1 MARRMRGRSGAR
13 RQHRAD
19 AAPQT
24 PARRGR
30 RKAPERRRRY
40 ERTIRAT
47 ATITRESAADF
58 RKQGRGRSENAWTAK
73 RQGVKAIWR
82 LPNPRDAR
90 RNMRLSPEPRPPEIG
105 RASTSH
111 GVKVRR
117 LEGCRPS
124 VCRPSWGAC
133 RLSGNLAAT
142 VRSAL
147 RRPAAASPHRSA
159 IARLRSGAVPS
170 PQDAS
175 LCGTFRSGGDISRS
189 CAGARRRDDSAR
201 ARYRADPV
209 RKTSPGL
216 ACARHSAC
224 SEYLTS
230 RPAAR
235 LRPMRRPVRMPALR
249 LPLASPP
256 RLCAIGPCEPRL
268 YDASARRLHLPLRP
282 IVR

>member
-1 MARRMRGRSGAR
+1 MCV
-13 RQHRAD
+13 RA
-19 AAPQT
+19 
-24 PARRGR
+24 
-30 RKAPERRRRY
+30 
-40 ERTIRAT
+40 
-47 ATITRESAADF
+47 
-58 RKQGRGRSENAWTAK
+58 
-73 RQGVKAIWR
+73 
-82 LPNPRDAR
+82 
-90 RNMRLSPEPRPPEIG
+90 
-105 RASTSH
+105 
-111 GVKVRR
+111 
-117 LEGCRPS
+117 

-159 IARLRSGAVPS
+159 IARLRSGAAPS

-189 CAGARRRDDSAR
+189 CAGARRRDVSAR

-209 RKTSPGL
+209 RKTTPGL

-256 RLCAIGPCEPRL
+256 RLCAGGPCEPRL
-268 YDASARRLHLPLRP
+268 YDASARRLHLPLRGRASVREGERP
-282 IVR
+282 REPCANSALIVRDEIPERRQGACARTG